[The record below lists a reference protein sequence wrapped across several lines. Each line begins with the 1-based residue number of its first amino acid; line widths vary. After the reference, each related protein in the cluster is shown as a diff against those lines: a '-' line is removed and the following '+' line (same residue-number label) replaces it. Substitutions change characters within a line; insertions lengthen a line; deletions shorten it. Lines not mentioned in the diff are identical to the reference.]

1 MNRIII
7 FLRVQIV
14 YFLCISYFYKVGYKA
29 YCVFDIDHAI
39 HAYNAASIKN
49 GMPYA
54 PAANA

>member
-49 GMPYA
+49 GMP
-54 PAANA
+54 